1 MRTAIARTARAT
13 APIPMPTFAPVLRLL
28 EVFGDAVVVLDGE
41 VEAGM
46 DEAGDDMVPDDE
58 VRDGTSVFRVMVVE
72 AAIALVVAAIVYP
85 AAE

>member
-1 MRTAIARTARAT
+1 MRAAIARTAET
-13 APIPMPTFAPVLRLL
+13 APITMPTIAPVLRLL
-28 EVFGDAVVVLDGE
+28 EVFGGAVVVLDGK

-46 DEAGDDMVPDDE
+46 DGTGDE

-72 AAIALVVAAIVYP
+72 AAVALVVAAIVYP

>member
-1 MRTAIARTARAT
+1 MRTAIARTARNT
-13 APIPMPTFAPVLRLL
+13 PIPMPAFAPLLRLL
-28 EVFGDAVVVLDGE
+28 EVFGGAVVVLDGK

-46 DEAGDDMVPDDE
+46 DEARDDIVPDDE

-72 AAIALVVAAIVYP
+72 AAVALVVAAIVYP